1 MDEAALFAAF
11 PTLGTPRLVLREIVP
26 SDAAAYHRIYRSG
39 QDTSIWQT
47 RLDATLDDTRAR
59 IARIASAFSAREG
72 IRWAIALADRGEL
85 AGSVGFWRW
94 DKAHR
99 RAEIGYELAAEHRG
113 RGYMAEAL
121 SALLPF
127 GFEAM
132 DLHSVEAN
140 THPDNA
146 ASNKVLEQLGFRREG
161 YLREN
166 YLCDGVF
173 YDTALYSLLRP
184 WLVVRATGGD
194 HAPR

>member
-11 PTLGTPRLVLREIVP
+11 PTLTTSRLVLREIVP
-26 SDAAAYHRIYRSG
+26 SDAVAYHRIYRSG

-47 RLDATLDDTRAR
+47 RLDATLEDTEAR
-59 IARIASAFSAREG
+59 IARIASAFAAREAV
-72 IRWAIALADRGEL
+72 RWGIALSNGSEL

-94 DKAHR
+94 DKAHC

-113 RGYMAEAL
+113 RGYIVEAL

-132 DLHSVEAN
+132 ALHSVEAN

-146 ASNKVLEQLGFRREG
+146 ASHKVLERLGFRREG

-166 YLCDGVF
+166 YLCGGVY

-184 WLVVRATGGD
+184 WLVARA
-194 HAPR
+194 